1 MHWQKYPY
9 APLSKISY
17 GQWAEEVPF
26 VEESDRPWAIPLS
39 MSDGTDVFFD
49 PVRQVY
55 VWYGKMWLDGP
66 DGRMRWKHAM
76 GRIESKDFIHWSKP
90 QLVCTPDDED
100 ELQVEFHT
108 TPVFYYSGVYFCLNR
123 LLDRAVGGGMIDVEL
138 MLSRDGFAWQR
149 PFRQSFF
156 LPRGVAGAFDSGAV
170 FTNSTPVLFD
180 DEMRFYFGGYSQG
193 ATSADNH
200 KHASGVCLAVLPRDR
215 FAGIEPLEKT
225 DLPTQQEPLTGIGQL
240 TLKPVE
246 LKKWKRLSLNADAA
260 NGSVQ
265 IEVVSADGRRLR
277 GFSQG
282 DAVAIRGDSLAH
294 EVAWQKFGLGD
305 LGEGEYLL
313 RLHLKDAIVY
323 ALSFGR

>member
-1 MHWQKYPY
+1 
-9 APLSKISY
+9 
-17 GQWAEEVPF
+17 
-26 VEESDRPWAIPLS
+26 
-39 MSDGTDVFFD
+39 
-49 PVRQVY
+49 
-55 VWYGKMWLDGP
+55 
-66 DGRMRWKHAM
+66 
-76 GRIESKDFIHWSKP
+76 
-90 QLVCTPDDED
+90 
-100 ELQVEFHT
+100 
-108 TPVFYYSGVYFCLNR
+108 
-123 LLDRAVGGGMIDVEL
+123 
-138 MLSRDGFAWQR
+138 
-149 PFRQSFF
+149 
-156 LPRGVAGAFDSGAV
+156 
-170 FTNSTPVLFD
+170 
-180 DEMRFYFGGYSQG
+180 
-193 ATSADNH
+193 
-200 KHASGVCLAVLPRDR
+200 LAVLPRDR

-265 IEVVSADGRRLR
+265 IEVLSADGRHLR